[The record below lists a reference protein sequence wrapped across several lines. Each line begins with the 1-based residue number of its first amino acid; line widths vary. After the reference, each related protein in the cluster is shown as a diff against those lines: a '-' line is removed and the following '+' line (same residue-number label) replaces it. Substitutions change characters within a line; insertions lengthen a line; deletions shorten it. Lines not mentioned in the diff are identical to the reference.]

1 MTDIETNTD
10 YFRELVDMYENDVKY
25 GLEVKNITL
34 AETAYKSI
42 WTVADL
48 VSYAVQDKVQREVTL
63 DYIRRKSAVL
73 KPEIVKLYMEILEDK
88 ETYVEECE
96 RNHKT
101 NDEEDDVAIVEVPIT
116 DEIADKLS
124 SIVSKLLVKHI
135 EELEEREK
143 NRK

>member
-48 VSYAVQDKVQREVTL
+48 VSYAVQDKVQKEVTL